1 MTIDE
6 ITRAV
11 TRQTAGLLTDADVV
25 MALMANGGVSPE
37 DIEAVLV
44 TPEGLGFN
52 IAFVVRDPGVSVL

>member
-1 MTIDE
+1 MRIDE

-11 TRQTAGLLTDADVV
+11 EHQTAGLLTDADAV

-37 DIEAVLV
+37 DIEEVIV

-52 IAFVVRDPGVSVL
+52 IAFVVRDPGITVL